1 MTSFAEKQPLFSGTV
16 CRKSLF
22 ATQCRRIKFQK
33 VVRLRTQTRAVSAK
47 HAERNEVK
55 RSMISGNFEIFLII
69 RSKSTFIY
77 SLQPLFS
84 GGKVYIKFDL
94 KRIIKKF
101 QNSRNHAPFAA
112 QGFAQAAAKLHKQPR
127 AYCVK
132 PHPLDCGNRSEFAS
146 QIPTLFEI
154 SCADIAWHIS
164 FFYRLTAA

>member
-22 ATQCRRIKFQK
+22 ATQCRRMKFQK

-84 GGKVYIKFDL
+84 SGKVYIKFDL

-101 QNSRNHAPFAA
+101 QNSRNHTPFAA
-112 QGFAQAAAKLHKQPR
+112 QGFARGCKTPQAATRILRKTTSARLREPVGI
-127 AYCVK
+127 C
-132 PHPLDCGNRSEFAS
+132 FANS
-146 QIPTLFEI
+146 DTV
-154 SCADIAWHIS
+154 
-164 FFYRLTAA
+164 